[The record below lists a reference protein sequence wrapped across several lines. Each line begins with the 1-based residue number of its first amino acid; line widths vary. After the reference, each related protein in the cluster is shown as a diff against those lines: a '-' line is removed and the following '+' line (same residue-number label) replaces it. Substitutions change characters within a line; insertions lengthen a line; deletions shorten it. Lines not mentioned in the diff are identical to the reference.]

1 MKGTYIS
8 RALALEMERAGI
20 TQNEIATRAHIT
32 QPSAWRILHG
42 RCRLAPETL
51 RLITHCMIDHNAN
64 GRLLIAHLRDELQRA
79 GWDPETSVQFAWPDG
94 SAAQSLRH
102 DDIETLRRHIAD
114 PDVAAVIRGLALLL
128 ERADISRITSEKH
141 SREPSLAAD
150 PHGPEYKTSR

>member
-1 MKGTYIS
+1 MTNKGGFYEERNLYF

-79 GWDPETSVQFAWPDG
+79 GWDPETSVQFAWPG
-94 SAAQSLRH
+94 S
-102 DDIETLRRHIAD
+102 
-114 PDVAAVIRGLALLL
+114 
-128 ERADISRITSEKH
+128 
-141 SREPSLAAD
+141 
-150 PHGPEYKTSR
+150 